1 MMIMNEVA
9 EAERILRENDIGDK
23 PYNTAS
29 LLVRYFYYH
38 DELKGQALRDRID
51 EFMSENYQGY
61 SSIKWN
67 QTIRKLIDKAENYP
81 LVCIDNIPVTKK
93 ELETID
99 NSGNIRMRRLAFT
112 LLVLAKF
119 GNMRNENNNS
129 WVSVQHKDL
138 FAMADIR
145 TTVECQ
151 ALLLNDLKEAGLITF
166 SSRVDNTSI
175 HVEYISDDPDIVL
188 NVTTLNCIGKI
199 YSQYTMPKKFS
210 NCKDCGTPFRR
221 KGSHH
226 FYCNSCSAIRRYER
240 SLHKRY
246 QK

>member
-38 DELKGQALRDRID
+38 DKLKGQALRDRID

-81 LVCIDNIPVTKK
+81 LVCIDSIPVTKIK
-93 ELETID
+93 DLLE
-99 NSGNIRMRRLAFT
+99 
-112 LLVLAKF
+112 F
-119 GNMRNENNNS
+119 GSKNENNNS

-175 HVEYISDDPDIVL
+175 HVEYISDDSDIVL